1 MCIIFSNQLLLDF
14 LYCYFYEFELLS
26 WHNLILN
33 SIGVKVQSTLQLRR
47 TVVRWIRDI
56 KKRMTTTTGQ
66 GRQKPLA
73 EYEEILV
80 QIRLLNKKSL
90 DKNARVSNNT
100 ISAEKNVYY
109 VSLLK
114 CYINWFSYLLEWW
127 TTNCKHWIL
136 KFGDS

>member
-1 MCIIFSNQLLLDF
+1 M
-14 LYCYFYEFELLS
+14 
-26 WHNLILN
+26 
-33 SIGVKVQSTLQLRR
+33 QSTLQLRR

-66 GRQKPLA
+66 GYQKPLA

-109 VSLLK
+109 VLYLLK
-114 CYINWFSYLLEWW
+114 CYIN
-127 TTNCKHWIL
+127 
-136 KFGDS
+136 